1 MKMTKVI
8 LGEDQEREGF
18 HWEMGIKED
27 LSDVSALRR
36 PGKMDKEIKEEEIN
50 SMVIGMSDCEWQWS

>member
-8 LGEDQEREGF
+8 LGEDQEREGI

-36 PGKMDKEIKEEEIN
+36 PGKMDKEIKEEELYFLLL
-50 SMVIGMSDCEWQWS
+50 GRREGTF

>member
-1 MKMTKVI
+1 
-8 LGEDQEREGF
+8 
-18 HWEMGIKED
+18 MGIKED

-50 SMVIGMSDCEWQWS
+50 SMVIGMSDCE

>member
-8 LGEDQEREGF
+8 VGEDQEREGI
-18 HWEMGIKED
+18 HWEVGIKEG
-27 LSDVSALRR
+27 LGDVSARR
-36 PGKMDKEIKEEEIN
+36 APGKMDKEIEEEEIN